1 MSLPILP
8 LAAAAVLLASAAG
21 ASAAPPV
28 RLSVTRSIEIA
39 APPSKV
45 WAVMGD
51 FGDMSYLAAAVERTE
66 IVKGVNNRIGAQRRI
81 DLKDGGAVLETLTA
95 RRPYQ
100 VSYRM
105 DESGLPVTD
114 YTSTLRVAAAG
125 AGSKLTWSGQFRSRP
140 AGNVAG
146 ADADQTA
153 IDTIAGIYEGGLVA
167 IKTAAE
173 R

>member
-1 MSLPILP
+1 MALPILP
-8 LAAAAVLLASAAG
+8 LAAAAVFLASSG
-21 ASAAPPV
+21 DASAAP
-28 RLSVTRSIEIA
+28 RGQLAVTRSIEIA

-45 WAVMGD
+45 WTVMGD

-81 DLKDGGAVLETLTA
+81 DLKGGGTVLETLTA
-95 RRPYQ
+95 RRPYRM
-100 VSYRM
+100 SYRM

-114 YTSTLRVAAAG
+114 YTSTLRVVAAG
-125 AGSKLTWSGQFRSRP
+125 SGSKLTWSGQFRSK
-140 AGNVAG
+140 ATGNA
-146 ADADQTA
+146 ADAEADQAATN
-153 IDTIAGIYEGGLVA
+153 TIAGIYEGGLAA

>member
-21 ASAAPPV
+21 VSAAPPIP
-28 RLSVTRSIEIA
+28 LAVTRSVEIA

-45 WAVMGD
+45 WKVMGD
-51 FGDMSYLAAAVERTE
+51 FGDMNYLSAAVERTE
-66 IVKGVNNRIGAQRRI
+66 IVKGINNRIGAQRRI
-81 DLKDGGAVLETLTA
+81 DLKGGGAVLETLTA
-95 RRPYQ
+95 RRPYRIA
-100 VSYRM
+100 YRM

-114 YTSTLRVAAAG
+114 YTSALRVVAAG
-125 AGSKLTWSGQFRSRP
+125 GGSKLIWSGQFRSRP
-140 AGNVAG
+140 AGNAAG

-153 IDTIAGIYEGGLVA
+153 INTIAGIYEGGLAA

>member
-21 ASAAPPV
+21 VSAAPPV
-28 RLSVTRSIEIA
+28 PLAVTRSVEIA

-45 WAVMGD
+45 WKVMGD
-51 FGDMSYLAAAVERTE
+51 FGDMNYLSAAVERTE
-66 IVKGVNNRIGAQRRI
+66 IVKGINNRIGAQRRI
-81 DLKDGGAVLETLTA
+81 DLKAGGAVLETLTA
-95 RRPYQ
+95 RRPYRIA
-100 VSYRM
+100 YRM

-114 YTSTLRVAAAG
+114 YTSALRVVAAG
-125 AGSKLTWSGQFRSRP
+125 AGSKLIWSGQFRSRP
-140 AGNVAG
+140 AGNAAG

-153 IDTIAGIYEGGLVA
+153 INTIAGIYEGGLAA